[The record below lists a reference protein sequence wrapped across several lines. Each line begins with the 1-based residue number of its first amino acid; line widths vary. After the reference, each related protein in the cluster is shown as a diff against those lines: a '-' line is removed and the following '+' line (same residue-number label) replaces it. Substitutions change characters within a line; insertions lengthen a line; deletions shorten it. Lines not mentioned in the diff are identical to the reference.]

1 MNVLFLPQT
10 ADRGPSSRY
19 RVYQLLPWLRQL
31 GIDCAVSPGIDAT
44 LYDDI
49 YSRRTRS
56 KVAAFRAIWQRRR
69 ADLHRATNFDV
80 IVVQKGFFPGL
91 YAGWERRLAASRP
104 VVFDFDDA
112 IWLPRHGGNPVL
124 RRIHREG
131 AVQDNLRRATAV
143 IAGNEFLADYARQ
156 FTTNV
161 TVVPS
166 AVELARYRPGTGTT
180 VGWIGSRSTMPYL
193 QPLGP
198 VFRELN
204 LTPRVIAAGDPG
216 TLGFPVGFRP
226 WQLETEVADLAG
238 LGIGVAPL
246 PDNPW
251 ERGKCGV
258 KILQYMAC
266 GLPVVAT
273 PVGVQRELV
282 RDGVTG
288 FHATTPAEWRDRL
301 RQLLNDAA
309 LRQRLGAAGR
319 ELVAQCYD
327 VPVAAARV
335 AKVLLASAQT
345 HGMTGNEN
353 RKSA

>member
-1 MNVLFLPQT
+1 MKYIRQAFHHSL
-10 ADRGPSSRY
+10 RSRY
-19 RVYQLLPWLRQL
+19 RIFQLLPDLRL
-31 GIDCAVSPGIDAT
+31 HGLDCTVSPALDAAAYQR
-44 LYDDI
+44 LYQTAGG
-49 YSRRTRS
+49 SRL
-56 KVAAFRAIWQRRR
+56 AAFATIRRQRRQ
-69 ADLHRATNFDV
+69 DLQRIKDFDV
-80 IVVQKGFFPGL
+80 VWIQKGIFPGL
-91 YAGWERRLAASRP
+91 FAGYERQIAARRP

-112 IWLPRHGGNPVL
+112 IWLPRQGGNPIL

-131 AVQDNLRRATAV
+131 TVREILRRATAV
-143 IAGNEFLADYARQ
+143 IVGNEFLADYARQ
-156 FTTNV
+156 FTGNV

-166 AVELARYRPGTGTT
+166 AVELARYRCGTGTT

-193 QPLGP
+193 QPLGA
-198 VFRELN
+198 VFRDLKI
-204 LTPRVIAAGDPG
+204 TPRVIAAGNPAA
-216 TLGFPVGFRP
+216 LGFPVDFRP
-226 WQLETEVADLAG
+226 WQLDTEVAELAG

-266 GLPVVAT
+266 GLPVVAA
-273 PVGVQRELV
+273 PVGVKRERV

-301 RQLLNDAA
+301 GQLLADAA
-309 LRQRLGAAGR
+309 LRQRFGAAGR
-319 ELVAQCYD
+319 AVVAQSYD

-345 HGMTGNEN
+345 HGITGSEN